1 MVTVRDWQ
9 VHVWSSPPL
18 LPVFVSVSGS
28 PGRRQAWHWYPRGL
42 GLPSVLADILP
53 IYVSTY
59 TTHIILLTKQIQKHE
74 ISTEW
79 PKQCTQLEKKREI
92 VGIFPKCTWTK
103 LTLMI
108 QLWGVSLQS
117 LNSDLLTTTAVN
129 AIANL
134 YYATRPMQTCL
145 VSKRHL
151 HTKSEVGEIAK
162 TCKRSSSLLKSS
174 NALVVKASISVAY
187 ALSRE
192 IGSQGTCLAHS
203 VAFAMLY
210 PSMLRCFI

>member
-1 MVTVRDWQ
+1 MK
-9 VHVWSSPPL
+9 
-18 LPVFVSVSGS
+18 
-28 PGRRQAWHWYPRGL
+28 L
-42 GLPSVLADILP
+42 GN
-53 IYVSTY
+53 
-59 TTHIILLTKQIQKHE
+59 
-74 ISTEW
+74 W
-79 PKQCTQLEKKREI
+79 
-92 VGIFPKCTWTK
+92 GIFPKCTWTK

-108 QLWGVSLQS
+108 QLWSVSLQS

-134 YYATRPMQTCL
+134 YYTTRPMQTCL

-210 PSMLRCFI
+210 PSMLRCFIYMLYCPELVCCGKFILSLLWSNYQEYIKYQNPHTSLVMEHWIWKLIFVFAAFICCNSRNMRKGGHRDIPRSWKWGRM